1 MSHAAHDDDDGP
13 PEGHQKAGEGWVV
26 TFADMMSL
34 LMSFFVLLLSF
45 SEQDSAKFKE
55 VGGSL
60 EKAFGVQR
68 DIVAYEIPK
77 GTSIV
82 AREFSPGKPT
92 PTVLNEVRQKTTDEN
107 KMSLEYD
114 DKRIPMH
121 GVDGSEVS
129 QGGREKGVTN
139 QDKAAIQKSKEQKR
153 IEITEKLAQT
163 LAKEILQGL
172 IEVEAKDQRVIIRV
186 LEQGS
191 FANGDDTIQ
200 ASFIPILNRISTFL
214 ELIPGQID
222 VAGYTDDTPVS
233 NRLYRSNWDLSAGR
247 AIAVARYL
255 SEERQISKSRF
266 VILGYGDAQP
276 LYPNDTKENR
286 LKNRRVEI
294 SIVQDDNPKMEP
306 VRVPPKDDEVKK
318 QVREIYV
325 NQPTKLQTTSTSAP
339 KQSD

>member
-1 MSHAAHDDDDGP
+1 MSSHAAHDDDDGP
-13 PEGHQKAGEGWVV
+13 PEAHAGKSEGWVV

-82 AREFSPGKPT
+82 AKEFSPGKPS

-107 KMSLEYD
+107 KMSLDFD
-114 DKRIPMH
+114 DKRIPMQ
-121 GVDGSEVS
+121 GAEGSDVS
-129 QGGREKGVTN
+129 QGGREKGVTS
-139 QDKAAIQKSKEQKR
+139 QEKAAIQKSKEQKR
-153 IEITEKLAQT
+153 IEITEKLAKT
-163 LAKEILQGL
+163 LAQEILQGL
-172 IEVEAKDQRVIIRV
+172 IEVEAKDQRIVIRV

-200 ASFIPILNRISTFL
+200 ASFVPILNKISTFL
-214 ELIPGQID
+214 DLIPGEID
-222 VAGYTDDTPVS
+222 IAGHTDDTPVA

-247 AIAVARYL
+247 AISVARYL
-255 SEERQISKSRF
+255 TEQRGINKKRI

-276 LYPNDTKENR
+276 IYPNDTKENR
-286 LKNRRVEI
+286 VKNRRVEI
-294 SIVQDDNPKMEP
+294 SLTQGDNPHFEAVK
-306 VRVPPKDDEVKK
+306 VPPTDDVVKK

-325 NQPTKLQTTSTSAP
+325 NQPSKLGPAIPIKSQE
-339 KQSD
+339 

>member
-1 MSHAAHDDDDGP
+1 MSHAALDDDDSP
-13 PEGHQKAGEGWVV
+13 PHGHSGKAEGWVV

-60 EKAFGVQR
+60 ERAFGVQR
-68 DIVAYEIPK
+68 DIVAYEVPK

-82 AREFSPGKPT
+82 AREFSPGKPS

-107 KMSLEYD
+107 KMSLDFD
-114 DKRIPMH
+114 DKRVPMH
-121 GVDGSEVS
+121 GVDGSDVS

-139 QDKAAIQKSKEQKR
+139 QERAAIQKSKEQKR

-163 LAKEILQGL
+163 LAKEIMQGL
-172 IEVEAKDQRVIIRV
+172 IEVEARDQRVVIRI

-191 FANGDDTIQ
+191 FANGDDTLQ
-200 ASFIPILNRISTFL
+200 PSFIPILNKISNFL
-214 ELIPGQID
+214 DLIPGEID
-222 VAGYTDDTPVS
+222 IAGHTDDTPVA
-233 NRLYRSNWDLSAGR
+233 NRTYPSNWDLSAGR

-255 SEERQISKSRF
+255 TEQKAISKKRI

-276 LYPNDTKENR
+276 LYPNDTKENQLR
-286 LKNRRVEI
+286 NRRVEI
-294 SIVQDDNPKMEP
+294 SINQDDNPHFEP
-306 VRVPPKDDEVKK
+306 VKVPSKDDQVKK

-325 NQPTKLQTTSTSAP
+325 NEPAKVLQNAKP
-339 KQSD
+339 VKIE

>member
-1 MSHAAHDDDDGP
+1 MSGHAAHDDDDGP
-13 PEGHQKAGEGWVV
+13 PGGHAKAGEGWVV

-82 AREFSPGKPT
+82 AKEFSPGKPS

-107 KMSLEYD
+107 KMSLEFD
-114 DKRIPMH
+114 DKRMPMQ
-121 GVDGSEVS
+121 GAEGSDVS

-153 IEITEKLAQT
+153 IEITETLAKT

-172 IEVEAKDQRVIIRV
+172 IEVEAKDQRIVIRV
-186 LEQGS
+186 LEAGS

-200 ASFIPILNRISTFL
+200 ASFIPILNKISTL
-214 ELIPGQID
+214 LDLIPGEID
-222 VAGYTDDTPVS
+222 IAGHTDDTPVS

-255 SEERQISKSRF
+255 TEERNINKKRI

-286 LKNRRVEI
+286 MRNRRVEI
-294 SIVQDDNPKMEP
+294 SLVQGDNPHFEQLKTP
-306 VRVPPKDDEVKK
+306 SKDEVKK

-325 NQPTKLQTTSTSAP
+325 NQPTKLPSIAAP
-339 KQSD
+339 KKPTVE

>member
-1 MSHAAHDDDDGP
+1 MSHAVSDDDDGP
-13 PEGHQKAGEGWVV
+13 PAAHAGKSEGWVV

-60 EKAFGVQR
+60 ERAFGVQR
-68 DIVAYEIPK
+68 DIVAYEVPK

-82 AREFSPGKPT
+82 AREFSPGKPS

-107 KMSLEYD
+107 KMSLDFD
-114 DKRIPMH
+114 DKRVPMH
-121 GVDGSEVS
+121 GVDGSDVS

-139 QDKAAIQKSKEQKR
+139 QEKAAIQKSKEQKR

-172 IEVEAKDQRVIIRV
+172 IEVEAKDQRVVIRI

-191 FANGDDTIQ
+191 FANGDDTLQ
-200 ASFIPILNRISTFL
+200 PTFIPILNKISSFL
-214 ELIPGQID
+214 DVIPGEVDI
-222 VAGYTDDTPVS
+222 AGHTDDTPVA
-233 NRLYRSNWDLSAGR
+233 NRTYPSNWDLSAGR

-255 SEERQISKSRF
+255 TEQRGISKKRI

-276 LYPNDTKENR
+276 LYPNDTKENQLR
-286 LKNRRVEI
+286 NRRVEI
-294 SIVQDDNPKMEP
+294 SINQDDNPHFEP
-306 VRVPPKDDEVKK
+306 VKLPPKDDQVKK

-325 NQPTKLQTTSTSAP
+325 NEPANMLPNTKPNKTE
-339 KQSD
+339 

>member
-1 MSHAAHDDDDGP
+1 MSHAASDDDDGP
-13 PEGHQKAGEGWVV
+13 PAAHAGKSEGWVV

-60 EKAFGVQR
+60 ERAFGVQR

-82 AREFSPGKPT
+82 AKEFSPGKPS

-107 KMSLEYD
+107 KMSLDFD
-114 DKRIPMH
+114 DKRVPMH
-121 GVDGSEVS
+121 GAEGSDVS

-172 IEVEAKDQRVIIRV
+172 IEVEAKDQRVVIRV

-200 ASFIPILNRISTFL
+200 PSFIPILNKISNFL
-214 ELIPGQID
+214 DVIPGEVDI
-222 VAGYTDDTPVS
+222 AGHTDDTPVA
-233 NRLYRSNWDLSAGR
+233 NRTYRSNWDLSAGR

-255 SEERQISKSRF
+255 TEQRAISKKRI
-266 VILGYGDAQP
+266 VILGYGDAKP

-286 LKNRRVEI
+286 LRNRRVEI
-294 SIVQDDNPKMEP
+294 SINQDDNPHFEP
-306 VRVPPKDDEVKK
+306 VKVPPKDDQVKK
-318 QVREIYV
+318 QMREIYV
-325 NQPTKLQTTSTSAP
+325 NEPAKMLPNIKPISTE
-339 KQSD
+339 

>member
-13 PEGHQKAGEGWVV
+13 PEAHAGKSEGWVV

-60 EKAFGVQR
+60 ERAFGVQR
-68 DIVAYEIPK
+68 DIVAYEVPK
-77 GTSIV
+77 GTSII
-82 AREFSPGKPT
+82 AREFSPGKPS

-107 KMSLEYD
+107 KMSLDFD
-114 DKRIPMH
+114 DKRVPMQ
-121 GVDGSEVS
+121 GVDGSDVS

-139 QDKAAIQKSKEQKR
+139 QEKSAIQKSKEQKR

-172 IEVEAKDQRVIIRV
+172 IEVEAKDQRVVIRI

-191 FANGDDTIQ
+191 FADGDDTLQ
-200 ASFIPILNRISTFL
+200 PSFIPILNKISNFL
-214 ELIPGQID
+214 NVIPGEID
-222 VAGYTDDTPVS
+222 IAGHTDDTPVA

-247 AIAVARYL
+247 AISVARYL
-255 SEERQISKSRF
+255 TEQKDISKKRI

-286 LKNRRVEI
+286 LRNRRVEI
-294 SIVQDDNPKMEP
+294 TINQDDNPHFEP
-306 VRVPPKDDEVKK
+306 VKVPPKDEQVKK

-325 NQPTKLQTTSTSAP
+325 NEPAKVLPNSKPVSTE
-339 KQSD
+339 

>member
-1 MSHAAHDDDDGP
+1 MSQAAHDDDDDGP
-13 PEGHQKAGEGWVV
+13 PEAHGGNSEGWVV

-82 AREFSPGKPT
+82 AKEFSPGKPT

-107 KMSLEYD
+107 KMSLDFD
-114 DKRIPMH
+114 DKRIPMQ
-121 GVDGSEVS
+121 GAEGSDVS
-129 QGGREKGVTN
+129 QGGREKGVTS
-139 QDKAAIQKSKEQKR
+139 QDKTQIQKSKDQKR
-153 IEITEKLAQT
+153 IEITEKLAKT
-163 LAKEILQGL
+163 LAQEILQGL
-172 IEVEAKDQRVIIRV
+172 IEVEAKDQRIVIRV

-200 ASFIPILNRISTFL
+200 ASFVPILNKITTFL
-214 ELIPGQID
+214 ELIPGEVSI
-222 VAGYTDDTPVS
+222 AGHTDDTPVA

-247 AIAVARYL
+247 AISVARYL
-255 SEERQISKSRF
+255 TEEKGINKKRI
-266 VILGYGDAQP
+266 VILGYGDVQP
-276 LYPNDTKENR
+276 LYPNDTKINR

-294 SIVQDDNPKMEP
+294 SLTQGDNPHFEP
-306 VRVPPKDDEVKK
+306 VRVPSTDDVVKK

-325 NQPTKLQTTSTSAP
+325 NQPTKLPPAIP
-339 KQSD
+339 VNR

>member
-1 MSHAAHDDDDGP
+1 MSHAALDDDDGP
-13 PEGHQKAGEGWVV
+13 PEAHAGKSEGWVV

-60 EKAFGVQR
+60 ERAFGVQR
-68 DIVAYEIPK
+68 DIVAYEVPK
-77 GTSIV
+77 GTSII
-82 AREFSPGKPT
+82 AREFSPGKPS

-107 KMSLEYD
+107 KMSLDFD
-114 DKRIPMH
+114 DKRVPMQ
-121 GVDGSEVS
+121 GVDGSDVS

-139 QDKAAIQKSKEQKR
+139 QEKSAIQKSKEQKR

-172 IEVEAKDQRVIIRV
+172 IEVEAKDQRVVIRI

-191 FANGDDTIQ
+191 FADGDDTLQ
-200 ASFIPILNRISTFL
+200 PSFIPILNKISNFL
-214 ELIPGQID
+214 NVIPGEIN
-222 VAGYTDDTPVS
+222 VAGHTDDTPVA

-247 AIAVARYL
+247 AISVARYL
-255 SEERQISKSRF
+255 TEQRDINKKRI

-286 LKNRRVEI
+286 LRNRRVEI
-294 SIVQDDNPKMEP
+294 SINQDDNPHFEP
-306 VRVPPKDDEVKK
+306 VKVPPNDDQVKK
-318 QVREIYV
+318 QIREIYV
-325 NQPTKLQTTSTSAP
+325 NEPAKVLPNTKP
-339 KQSD
+339 VGIE